1 MNLKKLVAVLL
12 TVLTLICSFSFVGC
26 NKENTTSFNEYV
38 KEEDRK
44 NITYW
49 AFSIQSVAYSFSKE
63 QEEEFIELFR
73 DIVFVKK
80 SKTTD
85 FFFFFLACEATVTYL
100 PKESNFFD
108 RKCVLIIFNDKIPL
122 YVSEEGYVFDLCES
136 TMGVK
141 NEDAIS
147 GDDWYVSK
155 NKINI
160 EKFKE
165 IFYD

>member
-1 MNLKKLVAVLL
+1 MKLKKLIAVLL

-38 KEEDRK
+38 KEEDRT

-49 AFSIQSVAYSFSKE
+49 AVPIQSVAYSFSKE
-63 QEEEFIELFR
+63 QEEEFIELFS

-80 SKTTD
+80 SKNLD
-85 FFFFFLACEATVTYL
+85 EFFFVSLC
-100 PKESNFFD
+100 KERISIDMNENGQI
-108 RKCVLIIFNDKIPL
+108 KNKYILIIFNDKIPL
-122 YVSEEGYVFDLCES
+122 YVSEEGYVFDLCVS

-155 NKINI
+155 NTINM

-165 IFYD
+165 VFYA